1 MNKVKGI
8 PYGISDFNR
17 MRNDNFYFVDKTRY
31 LPLIE
36 QMPSYL
42 SLIRPR
48 RFGKSVFLSMMRTY
62 YDISQKDNFDKYF
75 GDLWIGS
82 HPTETRNSYQV
93 LYFDFSKA
101 NLGNGSLK
109 ENFKSSFQ
117 SNCAC
122 FPKGV
127 SDFTASLFFFGLK
140 YSAKFSCFRI

>member
-42 SLIRPR
+42 FLIRPR

-82 HPTETRNSYQV
+82 HPTETRNSI
-93 LYFDFSKA
+93 K
-101 NLGNGSLK
+101 
-109 ENFKSSFQ
+109 
-117 SNCAC
+117 C
-122 FPKGV
+122 FILISRKQTWVTGP
-127 SDFTASLFFFGLK
+127 
-140 YSAKFSCFRI
+140 